1 MGTVAYCVVIQ
12 TLEKL
17 VETVIK
23 NRVYKEI
30 VPSWQGCNKQNPEW
44 LLNEMDHW
52 SGLVLQLIRGPV
64 TIS

>member
-30 VPSWQGCNKQNPEW
+30 VPS
-44 LLNEMDHW
+44 
-52 SGLVLQLIRGPV
+52 
-64 TIS
+64 